1 MGKAS
6 ARVHDGDGGA
16 AIAGRPQ
23 NRRPTMRMTG
33 KIGLAL
39 VLIGVGAVSLSGCGS
54 SCHDNVEVTWTLVDA
69 NNAVYP
75 CEDVG
80 AQFVVITMGGMS
92 TTFNCNAYD
101 GVTTPVR
108 AGTYATSFT
117 LRDGNSKVR

>member
-54 SCHDNVEVTWTLVDA
+54 SCHDNVSVTWTLVDA
-69 NNAVYP
+69 SNIVRH
-75 CEDVG
+75 CDDVG
-80 AQFVVITMGGMS
+80 AQTVVVNMGSMS
-92 TTFNCNAYD
+92 ATFNCIDYQ
-101 GVTTPVR
+101 GQTP
-108 AGTYATSFT
+108 ALPA
-117 LRDGNSKVR
+117 